1 MSDDFEES
9 DLDLD
14 DASFDDF
21 EEKNSSV
28 GSFFQDN
35 PIAKIGLVVGAI
47 VIVFGGIVLFGGQ
60 DAPIDQSF
68 LGAAPDIATPPGTEA
83 ASPEYIEAIQE
94 VNERDVEIA
103 EQTGGSAFPTP
114 IQPPVGIL
122 TVPEQEAD
130 AEDPLQRWRRLQEER
145 LQRELQQAQTIEP
158 TSLPD
163 DTARNEAIQQLA
175 DAMAAQMQAV
185 LDNKENTVSYRSL
198 TDPEAF
204 NQSLADAA
212 EAQNELD
219 DTFDAG
225 ELEEEV
231 IQEVL
236 LPAGEIAYAT
246 LLIEANTDAPG
257 PILAQILSGP
267 LKGGKLIGAFEEQRN
282 FLTLNFSTLVLNE
295 VSLGV
300 SAVAIDPNTTL
311 PGFATEINRRYLSR
325 VLLPAAAAFITG
337 FTEAVAETGRT
348 TITIEGDTVAEDTED
363 ADSEQEIATG
373 FSELGEEL
381 SEIIDEEADLIEPLI
396 RVAPGTP
403 LGILFTQSVVTEDE
417 AI

>member
-219 DTFDAG
+219 DSFDAG

-300 SAVAIDPNTTL
+300 SAVAVDPNTTL
-311 PGFATEINRRYLSR
+311 PGFATEINRRYLAR
-325 VLLPAAAAFITG
+325 VLLPAAAAFVTG